1 LDPGEAERILTES
14 CIGFLNSTLAKLGKV
29 RETYSSNFSVIFK
42 KAKDRGHL
50 YSRQMTP
57 EQLKEG
63 LGGVNSTVGDPNF
76 YLYLEP
82 NPVSIRQTLG
92 LDIT

>member
-1 LDPGEAERILTES
+1 MDTGEAERILTES
-14 CIGFLNSTLAKLGKV
+14 CIDFLNSILAELGKV
-29 RETYSSNFSVIFK
+29 RETYSSNFSDIFK
-42 KAKDRGHL
+42 KAKDSGHL

-63 LGGVNSTVGDPNF
+63 LGGVYSTVGDPNF
-76 YLYLEP
+76 CIS
-82 NPVSIRQTLG
+82 NKPVSIRQTLG